1 MDTIHCENCSAE
13 LPLEKTDVI
22 KLQPEGAHYQENK
35 ICCPVCNNVLLL
47 EVTRSNERARQLY
60 TKAGYVDRPH
70 QIMTKRLG

>member
-47 EVTRSNERARQLY
+47 EVTMADDEA
-60 TKAGYVDRPH
+60 TVDLA
-70 QIMTKRLG
+70 QAIWG